1 MQKRTFL
8 RICFAIYLAVLVL
21 WTPPSSTEGIQNST
35 KCNSL
40 CFHPPE
46 FFLLSSL
53 SNIKGAV
60 VIGGVNFNAPT
71 DDPKM
76 VRLALQGSNF
86 SPVITGSLG
95 EFNRQFTAAQ
105 LGLNSVGG
113 SPVATNVLWSPLS
126 CYGFTATIT
135 LSNGAVLSPQSMVK
149 DLFMQARNVATGSI
163 NSGTDVGV
171 ITSIIKRL
179 NGGGING
186 TCGGVVGAG
195 TYCCQSL
202 EAIS

>member
-1 MQKRTFL
+1 MAFYRHFAGTGISNCFSSAGFISACLSKSFPRTSTHFHHRRLLMQKRTFL

-60 VIGGVNFNAPT
+60 VIGGVNFSAPT

-86 SPVITGSLG
+86 SPVI
-95 EFNRQFTAAQ
+95 
-105 LGLNSVGG
+105 
-113 SPVATNVLWSPLS
+113 
-126 CYGFTATIT
+126 
-135 LSNGAVLSPQSMVK
+135 
-149 DLFMQARNVATGSI
+149 
-163 NSGTDVGV
+163 
-171 ITSIIKRL
+171 
-179 NGGGING
+179 
-186 TCGGVVGAG
+186 
-195 TYCCQSL
+195 
-202 EAIS
+202 